1 MLNLMLRFHN
11 DTAYLAEED
20 CVWFKE
26 ECLRFKEKRQKSKD
40 EGQKSF
46 DLKLSSLNLK
56 PHSNLL
62 CDFATFARE
71 KILVIRVI
79 RGKEKKKFCRY
90 MIFS

>member
-46 DLKLSSLNLK
+46 DLKL
-56 PHSNLL
+56 
-62 CDFATFARE
+62 
-71 KILVIRVI
+71 
-79 RGKEKKKFCRY
+79 
-90 MIFS
+90 